1 MTLQYTKIQQEKFLK
16 ENPLPSPYEK
26 RKLNTMQCT
35 MYIYNGQCSD
45 ICWGLGAAG
54 RDNGKTAGGK
64 QAVPLTSKLGP
75 AVTRQRRL
83 QPR

>member
-1 MTLQYTKIQQEKFLK
+1 MTLQYIEIQQEKLLK
-16 ENPLPSPYEK
+16 ENPLPSPHEK
-26 RKLNTMQCT
+26 NKTRYNAM
-35 MYIYNGQCSD
+35 YNGQCSD

-54 RDNGKTAGGK
+54 RDSGKTAGGK

>member
-1 MTLQYTKIQQEKFLK
+1 MTLQYTKIQQEKLLK
-16 ENPLPSPYEK
+16 ENTLPPHEK
-26 RKLNTMQCT
+26 NKTRYNAM
-35 MYIYNGQCSD
+35 YNGQCSD

-54 RDNGKTAGGK
+54 RDSGKTAGGK